1 MFSNER
7 TDLREF
13 YFECWEKHKN
23 NQPLDAL
30 EQQILGAIL
39 LHPEYHPVFENFDKY
54 IDKDYHAD
62 SGETNPFLHLGLHI
76 GLQEQISTD
85 RPAGI
90 QAVYQALCKKLDP
103 HEVEHQM
110 MACLTEMIWQ
120 AHKHGSMPDEQEYLT
135 QLKKLLD

>member
-7 TDLREF
+7 SDLRQF
-13 YFECWEKHKN
+13 YFECWEKYQNK
-23 NQPLDAL
+23 QPLDTL
-30 EQQILGAIL
+30 EQQILNAIL
-39 LHPEYHPVFENFDKY
+39 LHPEYHAIFKDFDHF
-54 IDKDYHAD
+54 IDEDYSPEA
-62 SGETNPFLHLGLHI
+62 GETNPFLHLGLHI

-90 QAVYQALCKKLDP
+90 NQVYQQLCQTLDP

-120 AHKHGSMPDEQEYLT
+120 AHQTGSFPDEQEYLR
-135 QLKKLLD
+135 QLQALLD